1 MTTIAQLGFEIN
13 SQPAA
18 QAADDLDKLVDSG
31 KGAEDSAKR
40 VESAWQKAVS
50 GISSDTSQI
59 VKELQ
64 QLNAR
69 QDATAQAM
77 LKLAQAA
84 SQTGTALSGTVAAAE
99 KVSAAETKVAE
110 SAEQAKARMLALAT
124 AAVEA
129 SKGQQQLSGAY
140 DTTTAAAGAL
150 ARQQLDQ
157 IANQNR
163 VARLAAESAAAQE
176 KSASST
182 QKASAATA
190 EDANALAK
198 LIGQIDP
205 TVAALKKLDAQQDL
219 LSKSK
224 ELGLLSK
231 TDFEKYST
239 GIDRARE
246 GLTKFDDGIKKT
258 GVSSAQTQ
266 AALRQLPAQF
276 SDIFTSLAGGQNPLL
291 VLIQQGGQIKDSFGG
306 VGPTLDALGGKL
318 RSFFGLSDS
327 AASLTGSLKD
337 IGVGAKAAA
346 DGADAAGESLGGM
359 AEGANTAAEASK
371 NAKEAAGALGLTG
384 APVSV
389 GLGLI
394 VGASVAAAAAVA
406 ALVVAYKQGSDE
418 ASAYTKALILTGNT
432 AGTSADELASIA
444 KSVSAVN
451 GTVHEAA
458 ATLALL
464 AASTKIPVDSFQ
476 LIATAAANMEDA
488 TGKAASDTVAEFS
501 KIADDPVAAILKLNE
516 SMNFLTA
523 TTYSQIKSL
532 QQQGETVQAAT
543 LATNTYAEAINSRS
557 GKIADNLGLI
567 EKAWKN
573 LGDAAKIAWDTAL
586 GVGRKDPAGPDLGAL
601 QKELAYKSSLLG
613 TGYEDDTTKDR
624 IAYLQKE
631 IAVIQK
637 RTEAEQASVR
647 AEGDMRQAQQ
657 QSVADQVKLDKLRD
671 ETASQALKRSKE
683 LAEYQALVQRRQVE
697 AEKLG
702 NKDLIVSAEQ
712 QAKDIA
718 AIKDKYKDAKV
729 SAPAVDLTGFSNAEN
744 ALKSLEATYQNSVRI
759 LDESLKYGLVTQE
772 QYTLQKSALIDKE
785 KTDVEAAYGAE
796 ITALE
801 AVRDKSTTT
810 GAQRIGIDQKIA
822 DARQKQTDALKKL
835 DADQDVLSKQTKGR
849 LEQEEAAYKAF
860 AQTVSDSLALAQR
873 GLDQQLAG
881 FGLGELAR
889 QQLQQD
895 LQIREDYQ
903 RKLEQLTRDYQKIVN
918 PTEGQTS
925 NFERETQLLQSA
937 LDERLAKQQKY
948 YQDEATLRSD
958 WMNGASR
965 AFANYIDETKDVAGQ
980 TEGLF
985 SDALH
990 GVEDAFVNAATT
1002 GKLSFKDLADSIIA
1016 DLARIVAKAYIVT
1029 PILAALGIGGDSAT
1043 SSTGVIG
1050 SVFGGSGSG
1059 IGGMLS
1065 SIKDVVSVAGSN
1077 FGKAIISGFNSGDGI
1092 LSGLQNA
1099 FTSGADYLGT
1109 TITSAFSAGSASAT
1123 AASNFAASSA
1133 AGASQAG
1140 YTGAAYSSYVSSAN
1154 AASSLSA
1161 LGTTLSYIGA
1171 VYSVIQSYQ
1180 AYGTKGAAT
1189 TAGFAAAGAAIG
1201 SVVPVVG
1208 TALGAAIGAVIGSFV
1223 SSKAFGSGEKYPD
1236 LSTSGQG
1243 TYDPNKGYV
1252 SGGIVKN
1259 WQTKAPKYGEAADLA
1274 MDSTVNKFT
1283 TTLGNLYKAFGVSA
1297 QVYAYD
1303 LLQVRKTSGKY
1314 SNSFGATLD
1323 GTGIGPEFNQQF
1335 KAKDIAEAMAES
1347 YDNVMGTFL
1356 AKAIV
1361 SSKSLPDYF
1370 KAQFTEFADDWD
1382 TTADEV
1388 IKAIEG
1394 VFTRFNGVND
1404 ALTLINVN
1412 NLKLDNT
1419 GLMASDSILN
1429 MIGAMSD
1436 LDTTTATAKEKVDA
1450 LNKAVGTYYQAF
1462 FSADEQFADLT
1473 KSLKGAFA
1481 GFGLELPDT
1490 RSAYRDMVEDIDVT
1504 TAAGQAMFATL
1515 VGLATNADSY
1525 YSTLEQKAKDAAQ
1538 KIIDGLMGNVTS
1550 AQSALE
1556 RAINAQK
1563 ASISDML
1570 QTANTNVSD
1579 LTGVSNDLGS
1589 ALKSLRGESGSA
1601 VQMLRAQAQATLQ
1614 SALAQARAGK
1624 SLAGFTGLSDAL
1636 DTISNNSTDL
1646 YSSLEDFNRDQGR
1659 TANVVAELEKLNG
1672 KQLTNAEQTVKTLQS
1687 QLDALDDQLEFAQQ
1701 QLDALNGVDNSVKT
1715 VAQAV
1720 KEMNIAVVAA
1730 LSAITGKASGGTAA
1744 NNGTLIDSVYQSVLG
1759 HGADQAGK
1767 DYWLGQLAN
1776 GSISYSQLEQAIK
1789 NAALANGSLQAHANG
1804 GYISGPGTGTS
1815 DSILARLSN
1824 GEYVMK
1830 AAAVDA
1836 YGTDLL
1842 DRMNN
1847 LQMPKF
1853 ASGGAVM
1860 NVASPVVAASPQRAQ
1875 AGNDAGD
1882 AAEVIRQLNK
1892 RLSNI
1897 ETYMDSAS
1905 RDLRQ
1910 INNAGVQV
1918 VGTVSTKEL
1927 T

>member
-1 MTTIAQLGFEIN
+1 MTTIASLGFAIN
-13 SQPAA
+13 SESAV
-18 QAADDLDKLVDSG
+18 QAADDLDRLVDSG
-31 KGAEDSAKR
+31 KGAESSAKR

-69 QDATAQAM
+69 QDATAQLMAKVAQSVSQASVAFTSAGAAAD
-77 LKLAQAA
+77 KLA
-84 SQTGTALSGTVAAAE
+84 T
-99 KVSAAETKVAE
+99 AETKVAE
-110 SAEQAKARMLALAT
+110 TAEQAKARMLALAT
-124 AAVEA
+124 AAIDA
-129 SKGQQQLSGAY
+129 AKGQQQLSGSL
-140 DTTTAAAGAL
+140 DTTAAAAGAA
-150 ARQQLDQ
+150 ARKQLDQ
-157 IANQNR
+157 LAAQNR
-163 VARLAAESAAAQE
+163 VARAAAEAAAAQE
-176 KSASST
+176 KATSST
-182 QKASAATA
+182 QKAATATA

-205 TVAALKKLDAQQDL
+205 AVAALKKLDAQQDL
-219 LSKSK
+219 LGRSK
-224 ELGLLSK
+224 ELGLISK
-231 TDFEKYST
+231 EDFNRYST
-239 GIDRARE
+239 SIDQTRQ
-246 GLTKFDDGIKKT
+246 GLTKFQDGLAKT
-258 GVSSAQTQ
+258 GVSAKQTS
-266 AALRQLPAQF
+266 AALRTLPAQF
-276 SDIFTSLAGGQNPLL
+276 SDIFVSLEGGQAPLT
-291 VLIQQGGQIKDSFGG
+291 VLLQQGSQIKDSFGG
-306 VGPTLDALGGKL
+306 VGAAL
-318 RSFFGLSDS
+318 S
-327 AASLTGSLKD
+327 AVGSY
-337 IGVGAKAAA
+337 
-346 DGADAAGESLGGM
+346 
-359 AEGANTAAEASK
+359 
-371 NAKEAAGALGLTG
+371 ALALVNPFT
-384 APVSV
+384 
-389 GLGLI
+389 
-394 VGASVAAAAAVA
+394 VAAAAAAGLGAVVIASQAQFNEYNSALITSGSVA
-406 ALVVAYKQGSDE
+406 GKTANQLSELANVLADGKHFSEANEAVLALTQSGRLTGEVFEEVARAATELSAATGRGAGEIADQLSSAKGSVTDLALEYSSKYGVITQSTYDQIKALEEQGDRMGAIKTLSGAVADE
-418 ASAYTKALILTGNT
+418 MTRRNKDMEDSTRGLAKAWNDVRNSIASAYNEIKTKLQASPELFRLQVLQGQLEDAQALGDQKLVAYYQQQISLAQQAVDVQQKKVALVGQEEVSRRQQIAEESQWAKDGDKYLTSQQKMEKDITT
-432 AGTSADELASIA
+432 ARQQGLSAGKSQVEIEQRISDIRKSYEKKGPAS
-444 KSVSAVN
+444 SS
-451 GTVHEAA
+451 
-458 ATLALL
+458 
-464 AASTKIPVDSFQ
+464 PVDLSGF
-476 LIATAAANMEDA
+476 AA
-488 TGKAASDTVAEFS
+488 
-501 KIADDPVAAILKLNE
+501 
-516 SMNFLTA
+516 
-523 TTYSQIKSL
+523 
-532 QQQGETVQAAT
+532 
-543 LATNTYAEAINSRS
+543 
-557 GKIADNLGLI
+557 
-567 EKAWKN
+567 
-573 LGDAAKIAWDTAL
+573 
-586 GVGRKDPAGPDLGAL
+586 
-601 QKELAYKSSLLG
+601 
-613 TGYEDDTTKDR
+613 
-624 IAYLQKE
+624 
-631 IAVIQK
+631 
-637 RTEAEQASVR
+637 
-647 AEGDMRQAQQ
+647 
-657 QSVADQVKLDKLRD
+657 
-671 ETASQALKRSKE
+671 
-683 LAEYQALVQRRQVE
+683 
-697 AEKLG
+697 
-702 NKDLIVSAEQ
+702 
-712 QAKDIA
+712 
-718 AIKDKYKDAKV
+718 
-729 SAPAVDLTGFSNAEN
+729 AEN
-744 ALKSLEATYQNSVRI
+744 ALKSLESTYQNSLKV
-759 LDESLKYGLVTQE
+759 LDASQKAGLMSDQE
-772 QYTLQKSALIDKE
+772 YALQKSALIDKE
-785 KTDVEAAYGAE
+785 KTDVEAAYQGE
-796 ITALE
+796 IAALE
-801 AVRDKSTTT
+801 AVSAKSSTTS
-810 GAQRIGIDQKIA
+810 AQRIQVDQKIA
-822 DARQKQTDALKKL
+822 DARAKMVDALKKL
-835 DADQDVLSKQTKGR
+835 DSDQEVLSIQTQDR
-849 LEQEEAAYKAF
+849 LDKERQAIDAY
-860 AQTVSDSLALAQR
+860 AQALQDSLKRTQDS
-873 GLDQQLAG
+873 LDRQLAG
-881 FGLGELAR
+881 FGLGDRAR
-889 QQLQQD
+889 QELQEILKIRQD
-895 LQIREDYQ
+895 YEEKFD
-903 RKLEQLTRDYQKIVN
+903 KLERDHRLKRISDNEYD
-918 PTEGQTS
+918 S
-925 NFERETQLLQSA
+925 ETKLLQES
-937 LDERLAKQQKY
+937 LDQRLAMQQGY
-948 YQDEATLRSD
+948 YDKEAALRSD

-965 AFANYIDETKDVAGQ
+965 AFANYIDETNDVAGQ

-985 SDALH
+985 SNALH

-1059 IGGMLS
+1059 IGGMIS

-1077 FGKAIISGFNSGDGI
+1077 FGKSIISGFNSGDGI
-1092 LSGLQNA
+1092 LSGIQNA
-1099 FTSGADYLGT
+1099 FTNGADYLGT
-1109 TITSAFSAGSASAT
+1109 TITSAFSTGSASAT

-1161 LGTTLSYIGA
+1161 LSTTLSYVGA

-1201 SVVPVVG
+1201 SIVPVIG

-1236 LSTSGQG
+1236 LSTSAQG
-1243 TYDPNKGYV
+1243 TYSGGKYTT
-1252 SGGIVKN
+1252 GGIVQG
-1259 WQTKAPKYGEAADLA
+1259 WQTNAPKYGDNVDLA
-1274 MDSTVNKFT
+1274 LDATVNKFA
-1283 TTLGNLYKAFGVSA
+1283 TTLGNLYTAFGSA
-1297 QVYAYD
+1297 TQVYAYD
-1303 LLQVRKTSGKY
+1303 MLQVRKTSGKY
-1314 SNSFGATLD
+1314 STTFGATID
-1323 GTGIGPEFNQQF
+1323 GGGADDLNIHQQF
-1335 KAKDIAEAMAES
+1335 KAADAAEALQHN
-1347 YDNVMGTFL
+1347 YDDIMGTFL

-1370 KAQFTEFADDWD
+1370 RAQFTEFANDWD

-1394 VFTRFNGVND
+1394 IFTRFNGVND
-1404 ALTLINVN
+1404 ALSLINVA

-1419 GLMASDSILN
+1419 GLAASDSILN

-1436 LDTTTATAKEKVDA
+1436 LDTTTATAKEKVEA

-1525 YSTLEQKAKDAAQ
+1525 YSTLDQKAKDAQQAAADAAQ
-1538 KIIDGLMGNVTS
+1538 KIIDGLMSSVTS

-1563 ASISDML
+1563 ASINDML
-1570 QTANTNVSD
+1570 ATANTSVSD

-1624 SLAGFTGLSDAL
+1624 SLAGFDGLSDAL
-1636 DTISNNSTDL
+1636 DTVSNNSTDL

-1672 KQLTNAEQTVKTLQS
+1672 KQLTNAEQTVKALQS
-1687 QLDALDDQLEFAQQ
+1687 QLDALDDQLEFAQA

-1715 VAQAV
+1715 VADAV
-1720 KEMNIAVVAA
+1720 NAMNAAVVAA
-1730 LSAITGKASGGTAA
+1730 LGGKAGVGAQA
-1744 NNGTLIDSVYQSVLG
+1744 NTQQNNETLVNSIYKSVLG
-1759 HGADQAGK
+1759 RDADAPG
-1767 DYWLGQLAN
+1767 LAAWT
-1776 GSISYSQLEQAIK
+1776 G
-1789 NAALANGSLQAHANG
+1789 ALANGASYQEVLAAIKASAAANGQLAGHATG

-1860 NVASPVVAASPQRAQ
+1860 NVASPVVAASAQRTKESN
-1875 AGNDAGD
+1875 GEGD

-1918 VGTVSTKEL
+1918 VGTVSTKEVAA
-1927 T
+1927 

>member
-13 SQPAA
+13 SQSAV

-69 QDATAQAM
+69 QDSTAQLMA
-77 LKLAQAA
+77 KLAQSVNQASAA
-84 SQTGTALSGTVAAAE
+84 FTSASSAAE
-99 KVSAAETKVAE
+99 KTATAEAKVAE
-110 SAEQAKARMLALAT
+110 TADQAKARMLALAT
-124 AAVEA
+124 AAIDA
-129 SKGQQQLSGAY
+129 AKGQQQLSGAL
-140 DTTTAAAGAL
+140 DATAAAAGEAT
-150 ARQQLDQ
+150 RKQLDQ
-157 IANQNR
+157 LATQRR
-163 VARLAAESAAAQE
+163 VAQAVAESALLQE
-176 KSASST
+176 KSATST
-182 QKASAATA
+182 QKAAVATA

-205 TVAALKKLDAQQDL
+205 TVAALKRLDVQQDL
-219 LSKSK
+219 LSKSR

-231 TDFEKYST
+231 DDFNKYT
-239 GIDRARE
+239 ANINQTRE
-246 GLTKFDDGIKKT
+246 GLTKFQDGLAKT
-258 GVSSAQTQ
+258 SVSAKQTS
-266 AALRQLPAQF
+266 AALRTLPAQF
-276 SDIFTSLAGGQNPLL
+276 SDIFVSLEGGQAPLT
-291 VLIQQGGQIKDSFGG
+291 VLLQQGSQIKDSFGG
-306 VGPTLDALGGKL
+306 VGAAL
-318 RSFFGLSDS
+318 S
-327 AASLTGSLKD
+327 AVGSY
-337 IGVGAKAAA
+337 
-346 DGADAAGESLGGM
+346 
-359 AEGANTAAEASK
+359 
-371 NAKEAAGALGLTG
+371 AL
-384 APVSV
+384 A
-389 GLGLI
+389 LI
-394 VGASVAAAAAVA
+394 NPFTVAAAAVA
-406 ALVVAYKQGSDE
+406 GLGAVVIASQAQFNEYNNALITSGSVAGKTANQLSELANVLADGKHFSEANEAVLALTQSGRLTGEVFEEVARAATELSAATGRSAGEVAEQLSSAKGSVSDLAIEYSSKYGVITQSTYDQIKALEEQGDRMGAIKTLSGAVADE
-418 ASAYTKALILTGNT
+418 MTRRNKDMEDSTRGLAKAWNDVRNSIASAYNEIKTKLQASPELFRLQVLQGQLEDAQALGDQKL
-432 AGTSADELASIA
+432 IA
-444 KSVSAVN
+444 YYQQQI
-451 GTVHEAA
+451 
-458 ATLALL
+458 TLAQQAVDAQQKKVALVGQEE
-464 AASTKIPVDSFQ
+464 ASRRNQISEEAQWAKDGEKFLSSQ
-476 LIATAAANMEDA
+476 QKME
-488 TGKAASDTVAEFS
+488 
-501 KIADDPVAAILKLNE
+501 
-516 SMNFLTA
+516 
-523 TTYSQIKSL
+523 
-532 QQQGETVQAAT
+532 
-543 LATNTYAEAINSRS
+543 
-557 GKIADNLGLI
+557 
-567 EKAWKN
+567 
-573 LGDAAKIAWDTAL
+573 
-586 GVGRKDPAGPDLGAL
+586 
-601 QKELAYKSSLLG
+601 
-613 TGYEDDTTKDR
+613 
-624 IAYLQKE
+624 KE
-631 IAVIQK
+631 IAAARLQGLSAGK
-637 RTEAEQASVR
+637 S
-647 AEGDMRQAQQ
+647 
-657 QSVADQVKLDKLRD
+657 
-671 ETASQALKRSKE
+671 
-683 LAEYQALVQRRQVE
+683 QVE
-697 AEKLG
+697 
-702 NKDLIVSAEQ
+702 IEQ
-712 QAKDIA
+712 RLSDIR
-718 AIKDKYKDAKV
+718 KSYDKKGPT
-729 SAPAVDLTGFSNAEN
+729 SNAVDLTGFNDAEN
-744 ALKSLEATYQNSVRI
+744 KLRSLTESYQNSLKV
-759 LDESLKYGLVTQE
+759 LDASQKAGLISDQE
-772 QYTLQKSALIDKE
+772 YALQKSALIDKE
-785 KTDVEAAYGAE
+785 RTDVEAAYQGE

-801 AVRDKSTTT
+801 AVSAKSSTTS
-810 GAQRIGIDQKIA
+810 AQRIQVDQKIA
-822 DARQKQTDALKKL
+822 DARSKMVDALKKL
-835 DADQDVLSKQTKGR
+835 DSDQEVLSIQTQER
-849 LEQEEAAYKAF
+849 LDKERQAIDAY
-860 AQTVSDSLALAQR
+860 AQALQDSLKRTQDS
-873 GLDQQLAG
+873 LDMQLAG
-881 FGLGELAR
+881 FGLGDRSR
-889 QQLQQD
+889 QQLQEI
-895 LQIREDYQ
+895 LKIRQEYEDKFD
-903 RKLEQLTRDYQKIVN
+903 KLERDHRLKRISDNEYDA
-918 PTEGQTS
+918 
-925 NFERETQLLQSA
+925 ETKLLQES
-937 LDERLAKQQKY
+937 LDQRLSMQQGY
-948 YQDEATLRSD
+948 YDKEAALRSD

-965 AFANYIDETKDVAGQ
+965 AFANYIDETNDVAGQ

-1029 PILAALGIGGDSAT
+1029 PILAALGIGGDSST

-1050 SVFGGSGSG
+1050 SVFGGSGGG
-1059 IGGMLS
+1059 ITGALS
-1065 SIKDVVSVAGSN
+1065 SIKDVITVAGSN
-1077 FGKAIISGFNSGDGI
+1077 FGKSIISGFNSGDGI
-1092 LSGLQNA
+1092 LSGIQNA

-1109 TITSAFSAGSASAT
+1109 TITSAFSTGSASAT

-1140 YTGAAYSSYVSSAN
+1140 YTGAAYSGYVSSAN

-1161 LGTTLSYIGA
+1161 LSTTLSYVGA

-1201 SVVPVVG
+1201 SIVPVVG

-1236 LSTSGQG
+1236 LSTSAQG
-1243 TYDPNKGYV
+1243 TYSAGQYTT
-1252 SGGIVKN
+1252 GGIVQG
-1259 WQTKAPKYGEAADLA
+1259 WQTKAPKYGENVDLA
-1274 MDSTVNKFT
+1274 MDATVNKFA
-1283 TTLGNLYKAFGVSA
+1283 TTLGNLYTAFGSAA

-1314 SNSFGATLD
+1314 STTFGATID
-1323 GTGIGPEFNQQF
+1323 GGGPDDLNFHQQF
-1335 KAKDIAEAMAES
+1335 KAADAAEALQHN
-1347 YDNVMGTFL
+1347 YDDIMGTFL

-1370 KAQFTEFADDWD
+1370 RSQFTEFANDWD
-1382 TTADEV
+1382 TTADQV

-1394 VFTRFNGVND
+1394 IFTRFNGVND
-1404 ALTLINVN
+1404 ALSLINVA

-1473 KSLKGAFA
+1473 KSLKNAFA

-1525 YSTLEQKAKDAAQ
+1525 YSTLDQKAKDAQQAAADAQQAAADAAQ
-1538 KIIDGLMGNVTS
+1538 KIIDGLMSNVAS
-1550 AQSALE
+1550 AESAVE

-1563 ASISDML
+1563 ASINDML
-1570 QTANTNVSD
+1570 QTANTSVSD

-1672 KQLTNAEQTVKTLQS
+1672 KQLTNAEQTVKALQS

-1715 VAQAV
+1715 VADAV
-1720 KEMNIAVVAA
+1720 NAMNAAVVAA
-1730 LSAITGKASGGTAA
+1730 LGGKAGVGAQA
-1744 NNGTLIDSVYQSVLG
+1744 NTQQNNETLINSIYKSVLG
-1759 HGADQAGK
+1759 RDADAPG
-1767 DYWLGQLAN
+1767 LAAWT
-1776 GSISYSQLEQAIK
+1776 G
-1789 NAALANGSLQAHANG
+1789 ALANGASYQEILAAIKASAAANGQLAGHATG

-1853 ASGGAVM
+1853 SSGGAVM

-1918 VGTVSTKEL
+1918 VGTVSTKEVAA
-1927 T
+1927 

>member
-13 SQPAA
+13 SQSAV

-69 QDATAQAM
+69 QDSTAQLMA
-77 LKLAQAA
+77 KLAQSVNQASAA
-84 SQTGTALSGTVAAAE
+84 FTSASTAAE
-99 KVSAAETKVAE
+99 KTATAEAKVAE
-110 SAEQAKARMLALAT
+110 TADQAKARMLALAT
-124 AAVEA
+124 AAIDA
-129 SKGQQQLSGAY
+129 AKGQQQLSGAL
-140 DTTTAAAGAL
+140 DTTAAAAGEAT
-150 ARQQLDQ
+150 RKQLDQ
-157 IANQNR
+157 LAAQNR
-163 VARLAAESAAAQE
+163 AARAAAESATAQD
-176 KSASST
+176 KATSST
-182 QKASAATA
+182 QKAASATA

-205 TVAALKKLDAQQDL
+205 AVAALKRLDAQQDL
-219 LSKSK
+219 LGRSK

-231 TDFEKYST
+231 EDFAKYTAS
-239 GIDRARE
+239 IDKTRE
-246 GLTKFDDGIKKT
+246 GLTRFQGDLNRT
-258 GVSSAQTQ
+258 GVSAKQNA
-266 AALRQLPAQF
+266 AALRTLPAQF
-276 SDIFTSLAGGQNPLL
+276 TDIFTSLQGGQAPLT
-291 VLIQQGGQIKDSFGG
+291 VLLQQGGQIKDSFGG
-306 VGPTLDALGGKL
+306 IGSAASALGGYVLGLINPLTVAGVALAAIAYGAYQGSKEFTEYQKAL
-318 RSFFGLSDS
+318 TLTGGSAGLSAGQLNALAES
-327 AASLTGSLKD
+327 IGKSNGTVGLAAEALTEL
-337 IGVGAKAAA
+337 AAT
-346 DGADAAGESLGGM
+346 GKIAGESFDEI
-359 AEGANTAAEASK
+359 A
-371 NAKEAAGALGLTG
+371 
-384 APVSV
+384 V
-389 GLGLI
+389 
-394 VGASVAAAAAVA
+394 AAVA
-406 ALVVAYKQGSDE
+406 MNQ
-418 ASAYTKALILTGNT
+418 
-432 AGTSADELASIA
+432 
-444 KSVSAVN
+444 
-451 GTVHEAA
+451 
-458 ATLALL
+458 
-464 AASTKIPVDSFQ
+464 
-476 LIATAAANMEDA
+476 A
-488 TGKAASDTVAEFS
+488 TGKAVQDTIAEFV
-501 KIADDPVAAILKLNE
+501 KIADDPVSAAKTLNDQYH
-516 SMNFLTA
+516 FLTA
-523 TTYSQIKSL
+523 SVYEQIVSLKEQGKEQDAVKLLTDTYAATVKTRAGQVVDDLGYVETAWKAVKTMTLGAIDGLKEFGRQKTVQSQIDQLDSQIASMKAIEDMASKQIGLSDEQLKRYKESAGYDADKLKSWNIQRGFL
-532 QQQGETVQAAT
+532 QDQLESQSAIAKAQGNAQE
-543 LATNTYAEAINSRS
+543 R
-557 GKIADNLGLI
+557 
-567 EKAWKN
+567 
-573 LGDAAKIAWDTAL
+573 
-586 GVGRKDPAGPDLGAL
+586 
-601 QKELAYKSSLLG
+601 
-613 TGYEDDTTKDR
+613 
-624 IAYLQKE
+624 
-631 IAVIQK
+631 
-637 RTEAEQASVR
+637 EQASIKAVDSLHTSYL
-647 AEGDMRQAQQ
+647 AGLEKEAKK
-657 QSVADQVKLDKLRD
+657 KLDIAELDRKRAD
-671 ETASQALKRSKE
+671 ALKGEGVNVAQINKE
-683 LAEYQALVQRRQVE
+683 YDVSLKAINDRYK
-697 AEKLG
+697 AEK
-702 NKDLIVSAEQ
+702 VA
-712 QAKDIA
+712 
-718 AIKDKYKDAKV
+718 
-729 SAPAVDLTGFSNAEN
+729 APAVDLTGFNAAEN
-744 ALKSLEATYQNSVRI
+744 ALKSLETTYQNSLRV
-759 LDESLKYGLVTQE
+759 LDASQKAGLISDQ
-772 QYTLQKSALIDKE
+772 QYALQKSALIDKE
-785 KTDVEAAYGAE
+785 KTDVEAAYQGE
-796 ITALE
+796 IAALE
-801 AVRDKSTTT
+801 AVSAKSGTTS
-810 GAQRIGIDQKIA
+810 AQRIQVDQKIA
-822 DARQKQTDALKKL
+822 DARAKMVDALKKL
-835 DADQDVLSKQTKGR
+835 DSDQEVLSIQTQDR
-849 LEQEEAAYKAF
+849 LDKERQAIDAY
-860 AQTVSDSLALAQR
+860 AQALQDSLKRAQES
-873 GLDQQLAG
+873 LDLQLAG
-881 FGLGELAR
+881 FGLGDRAR
-889 QQLQQD
+889 QELQETLKIRQEYEQKFDQLD
-895 LQIREDYQ
+895 RDHRLKRLSDNAYD
-903 RKLEQLTRDYQKIVN
+903 EQ
-918 PTEGQTS
+918 
-925 NFERETQLLQSA
+925 TQLLQSA

-948 YQDEATLRSD
+948 YQDEAALRSD

-1029 PILAALGIGGDSAT
+1029 PILAALGIGGDSA
-1043 SSTGVIG
+1043 
-1050 SVFGGSGSG
+1050 GG
-1059 IGGMLS
+1059 
-1065 SIKDVVSVAGSN
+1065 
-1077 FGKAIISGFNSGDGI
+1077 
-1092 LSGLQNA
+1092 
-1099 FTSGADYLGT
+1099 
-1109 TITSAFSAGSASAT
+1109 AGSASGLGSLFGGGTGGGLGGTLSNISSVVSAAGSKFGQSLLSGWNGGEGVVGGLEGAFSNGADYFKSVVTSAFETGSTT
-1123 AASNFAASSA
+1123 AASIFSSETTSAALSQGYSNYAAQFSTGVAGQGAFDGALGSAAAQSSALTGLQTLSATLGYIQGVYTIFNSFKDYGLKGGAVTAGAGA
-1133 AGASQAG
+1133 AGAYIGSFAG
-1140 YTGAAYSSYVSSAN
+1140 P
-1154 AASSLSA
+1154 
-1161 LGTTLSYIGA
+1161 LGTA
-1171 VYSVIQSYQ
+1171 
-1180 AYGTKGAAT
+1180 
-1189 TAGFAAAGAAIG
+1189 AGFAIG
-1201 SVVPVVG
+1201 TVLGP
-1208 TALGAAIGAVIGSFV
+1208 LGAGKLFG
-1223 SSKAFGSGEKYPD
+1223 GSGEKYPD
-1236 LSTSGQG
+1236 LSTSAQG
-1243 TYDPNKGYV
+1243 TYKGGQYNTQGV
-1252 SGGIVKN
+1252 VQG
-1259 WQTKAPKYGEAADLA
+1259 WQTNAPKFGTSVDAQL
-1274 MDSTVNKFT
+1274 DSTVNKFAK
-1283 TTLGNLYKAFGVSA
+1283 TLGDLYTAFGAST

-1303 LLQVRKTSGKY
+1303 MLQVRKTSGKY
-1314 SNSFGATLD
+1314 STTFGATID
-1323 GTGIGPEFNQQF
+1323 GGGANDLNIHQQF
-1335 KAKDIAEAMAES
+1335 TAADAAEALQHN
-1347 YDNVMGTFL
+1347 YDDIMGTFL

-1370 KAQFTEFADDWD
+1370 RAQFTEFANDWD

-1394 VFTRFNGVND
+1394 IFTRFNGVND
-1404 ALTLINVN
+1404 ALSLINVA

-1419 GLMASDSILN
+1419 GLAASDSILN

-1525 YSTLEQKAKDAAQ
+1525 YSTLDQKAKDAQQAAADAAQ
-1538 KIIDGLMGNVTS
+1538 KIIDGLMGSVTS

-1563 ASISDML
+1563 ASINDML
-1570 QTANTNVSD
+1570 ATANTSVSD

-1624 SLAGFTGLSDAL
+1624 SLAGFDGLSDAL
-1636 DTISNNSTDL
+1636 DTVSNNSTDL

-1701 QLDALNGVDNSVKT
+1701 QLDALNGMDNSVKT

-1830 AAAVDA
+1830 AAAVDT

-1875 AGNDAGD
+1875 AGSDAGE

-1918 VGTVSTKEL
+1918 VGTVSTKEVA
-1927 T
+1927 